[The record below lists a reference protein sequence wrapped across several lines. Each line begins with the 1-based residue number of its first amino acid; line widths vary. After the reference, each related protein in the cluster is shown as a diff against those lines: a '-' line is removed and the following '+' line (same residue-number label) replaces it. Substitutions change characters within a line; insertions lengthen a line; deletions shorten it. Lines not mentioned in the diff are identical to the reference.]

1 MSLTLKNC
9 VSPWKACDQQLVFS
23 QEVKL
28 SEFERLTNEL
38 LENQGVIMVDVAF
51 GRNIDNLAVLT
62 GKITGQL
69 VIQCQRCLL
78 PMELA
83 VDFEMN
89 LALVRAITDETHE
102 LDSIYDVFEIEDD
115 QICLKDVI
123 EDELFLQIPQVPMH
137 TEPSC
142 VIETEFGDES
152 VEAAA
157 EEKENPF
164 AVLASLKDKL
174 N

>member
-23 QEVKL
+23 QEVEL
-28 SEFERLTNEL
+28 SKFERLSNEL
-38 LENQGVIMVDVAF
+38 LENQGVIKVDVAF
-51 GRNIDNLAVLT
+51 GRGVDNIAVLSGRIE
-62 GKITGQL
+62 GKL
-69 VIQCQRCLL
+69 VIECQRCLL
-78 PMELA
+78 PMDLP

-123 EDELFLQIPQVPMH
+123 EDELLLQIPQVPMH
-137 TEPSC
+137 TAPSC
-142 VIETEFGDES
+142 EIETEFGDEASS
-152 VEAAA
+152 VEA